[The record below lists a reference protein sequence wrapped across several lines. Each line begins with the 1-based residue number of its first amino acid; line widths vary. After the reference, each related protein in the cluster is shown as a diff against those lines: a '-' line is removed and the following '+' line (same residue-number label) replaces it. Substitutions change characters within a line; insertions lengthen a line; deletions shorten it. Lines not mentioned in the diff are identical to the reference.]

1 MDQSNWCSCDS
12 RFSSGLAAKNSLA
25 NEVSEENQ
33 AVKRQ
38 KLDYG
43 KARQVSKF
51 CLYLILS
58 P

>member
-12 RFSSGLAAKNSLA
+12 RFSSGLVANNFLA

-43 KARQVSKF
+43 KARQVYNF
-51 CLYLILS
+51 
-58 P
+58 